1 MFTGIIT
8 ATAPIVSVSRN
19 GSLTVRIKT
28 PRGWKLAQGESVA
41 VDGICSTVA
50 RLIPKW
56 FEVAYI
62 PTTLRKTTARYFA
75 TGTRVNLERSLRYG
89 SRVNGHFVLGHV
101 DARAQIVRT
110 AHRGRTPIVTIALPS
125 RLARFITARGSVA
138 ISGVSLTV
146 AKKHRANFAVALIP
160 YTTAHTTLGSL
171 RRGGWVNIEVD
182 VLARYGRYGTRGT
195 VGRRHGKKL

>member
-8 ATAPIVSVSRN
+8 KTAPIVSVSRGGN
-19 GSLTVRIKT
+19 LIVRIKT
-28 PRGWKLAQGESVA
+28 PKGWKLARGESVA

-50 RLIPKW
+50 RVDAKR
-56 FEVAYI
+56 FEVVYV
-62 PTTLRKTTARYFA
+62 PTTLKKTTAQNFR

-101 DARAQIVRT
+101 DARAQIVGVS
-110 AHRGRTPIVTIALPS
+110 HRGRNPLVTIALPPPI
-125 RLARFITARGSVA
+125 ARFITPRGSVA

-146 AKKHRANFAVALIP
+146 AKKHRKSFSVALIP

-171 RRGGWVNIEVD
+171 AKGAWVNIEVD
-182 VLARYGRYGTRGT
+182 VLARYGRRGT
-195 VGRRHGKKL
+195 VGKRHGKKL